1 MAASLVIGGNGF
13 LGSHVVDALAA
24 AGDTVTVFD
33 RFSSRPMYTAPD
45 VRSVV
50 GDFESHADL
59 RVALEG
65 QQKLFHF
72 LSTTTPVTAENDPS
86 MDVRTNLSA
95 SVELFELAVQAGVQ
109 RVFFASTGGAIYGD
123 QAGHLI
129 NEMVVPQPVS
139 PYAIGKLAIEGYLRY
154 FRRKHGLQSVSF
166 RISNPYGPRQHP
178 QKRQGVIPIFLQR
191 IAEGQ
196 PVIVF
201 GDGSMVRDYLYVKDA
216 ARMVAL
222 AAAGDPQH
230 DVYNIGSGTGVSVN
244 ELIAVAREV
253 TGRSVRVQQVEQPV
267 TFVNRSVLD
276 ASRFTREFDLAA
288 SVSLREGMER
298 TWQATVGNLT
308 AGGQGATA

>member
-13 LGSHVVDALAA
+13 LGSHVVDALVE

-33 RFSSRPMYTAPD
+33 RFSAPPMYTAPG

-72 LSTTTPVTAENDPS
+72 LSTTTPIAAENDPS

-123 QAGHLI
+123 QAGELI
-129 NEMVVPQPVS
+129 NELVVPQPVS

-178 QKRQGVIPIFLQR
+178 HKRQGVIPIFLQR
-191 IAEGQ
+191 IADGQ

-201 GDGSMVRDYLYVKDA
+201 GDGSMVRDYLYVEDA
-216 ARMVAL
+216 ARMVTVAS
-222 AAAGDPQH
+222 AGEPQH
-230 DVYNIGSGTGVSVN
+230 DVYNIGSGIGVSVN
-244 ELIAVAREV
+244 ELVAVAREV
-253 TGRSVRVQQVEQPV
+253 TGRSVEVQHIEQPV

-276 ASRFTREFDLAA
+276 VSRFSQEFKLRA

-298 TWQATVGNLT
+298 TWRATVGDLI
-308 AGGQGATA
+308 ADGQGDTA

>member
-13 LGSHVVDALAA
+13 LGSHVVDALVEL
-24 AGDTVTVFD
+24 GDTVTVFD
-33 RFSSRPMYTAPD
+33 RFSSRPTYTASD

-50 GDFESHADL
+50 GEFESHADL
-59 RVALEG
+59 RGALEG
-65 QQKLFHF
+65 QQNLFHF
-72 LSTTTPVTAENDPS
+72 LSTTTPMTAENDPS

-123 QAGHLI
+123 QAGQLVT
-129 NEMVVPQPVS
+129 EMVVPQPLS

-191 IAEGQ
+191 IADGQ
-196 PVIVF
+196 PVKVF
-201 GDGSMVRDYLYVKDA
+201 GDGSMVRDYLYVEDA
-216 ARMVAL
+216 ARMVTV
-222 AAAGDPQH
+222 AAAGEPRH
-230 DVYNIGSGTGVSVN
+230 DVYNIGSGIGVSVN
-244 ELIAVAREV
+244 ELLAVAREV
-253 TGRSVRVQQVEQPV
+253 TGRPVEVQHTEQPV

-276 ASRFTREFDLAA
+276 VSRFSQEFGLTA

-298 TWQATVGNLT
+298 TWRATVSEQPTEGPGDT
-308 AGGQGATA
+308 A